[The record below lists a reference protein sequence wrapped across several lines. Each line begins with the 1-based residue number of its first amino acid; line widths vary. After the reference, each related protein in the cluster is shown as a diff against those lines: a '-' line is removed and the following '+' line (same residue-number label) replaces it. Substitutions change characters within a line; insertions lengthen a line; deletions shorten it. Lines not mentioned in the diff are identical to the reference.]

1 LRPGKRSNEG
11 GREAMKTVGIVA
23 NPTKDGVRE
32 AISAVRGWC
41 DGHGLEVFA
50 EDAVREHAPEGVR
63 CVSSGELVE
72 KAELVFAFGGDGT
85 LLRTVHLVAAAGRET
100 PVIGV
105 NLGSLGFLTQ
115 IAEED
120 LDDVLTSLDPDD
132 LPSSARMMLEVSIR
146 GHKGSVLALNDVVI
160 SKGADSRMMSFEAR
174 VDGEVVT
181 RYAADGLILATPS
194 GSTAYSL
201 SAGGPVVMPRVEAI
215 ILTPI
220 CPHSLSMRPCVIPP
234 STVVE
239 VEMISCDDMT
249 VISTDGHRVFGLSEG
264 DVAEIRTAAIRAVL
278 VDVSKYS
285 YYEILGKKMHWA
297 GRVRER

>member
-1 LRPGKRSNEG
+1 
-11 GREAMKTVGIVA
+11 MKIIGIVA
-23 NPTKDGVRE
+23 NPTKDGVRA
-32 AISAVRGWC
+32 AIEAVRSWC
-41 DGHGLEVFA
+41 DTHGLALLVH
-50 EDAVREHAPEGVR
+50 DDLREHAPEDVAP
-63 CVSSGELVE
+63 VPSDELVE
-72 KAELVFAFGGDGT
+72 RAELVFACGGDGT
-85 LLRTVHLVAAAGRET
+85 LLHAVSLVATAGRET

-115 IAEED
+115 IAEEE
-120 LDDVLTSLDPDD
+120 LEDVLSKLDPDG
-132 LPSSARMMLEVSIR
+132 LPSSARMMLEASVR
-146 GHKGSVLALNDVVI
+146 GRPDSVLALNDVVI

-174 VDGEVVT
+174 VNGEVVT

-194 GSTAYSL
+194 GSTAYSV

-220 CPHSLSMRPCVIPP
+220 CPHSLSMRPCVVPP

-249 VISTDGHRVFGLSEG
+249 VVSTDGDKAFGLSEG
-264 DVAEIRTAAIRAVL
+264 DVVEVRIASTRAVL
-278 VDVSKYS
+278 VDVSKHS
-285 YYEILGKKMHWA
+285 YYEILRKKMHWA

>member
-1 LRPGKRSNEG
+1 
-11 GREAMKTVGIVA
+11 MKTVGIVA
-23 NPTKDGVRE
+23 NPTKDGVRG
-32 AISAVRGWC
+32 AIDAVRGWC
-41 DGHGLEVFA
+41 DGHGLEVLA
-50 EDAVREHAPEGVR
+50 ENDIREHAPKGVP
-63 CVSSGELVE
+63 CVPTSVVVE

-85 LLRTVHLVAAAGRET
+85 LLRAVHRLAVAGRET

-120 LDDVLTSLDPDD
+120 LDDVLASLDPCD
-132 LPSSARMMLEVSIR
+132 LPSSARMMLEVR
-146 GHKGSVLALNDVVI
+146 VDGQEGSVLALNDVVI

-234 STVVE
+234 SSAVE
-239 VEMISCDDMT
+239 VEMIACDDKT
-249 VISTDGHRVFGLSEG
+249 VISTDGHRAFSMAEG
-264 DVAEIRTAAIRAVL
+264 QVAEIRTAGIRAVL

>member
-1 LRPGKRSNEG
+1 
-11 GREAMKTVGIVA
+11 M
-23 NPTKDGVRE
+23 RE
-32 AISAVRGWC
+32 AIGAVRGWC
-41 DGHGLEVFA
+41 DSHGLEALA
-50 EDAVREHAPEGVR
+50 EDDIREHAPKGVP
-63 CVSSGELVE
+63 CVSAGELVE
-72 KAELVFAFGGDGT
+72 RVELVFAFGGDGT
-85 LLRTVHLVAAAGRET
+85 LLRAVHLLAGAGRET

-120 LDDVLTSLDPDD
+120 LHDVLASLDPDE
-132 LPSSARMMLEVSIR
+132 LPSSARMMLEVSVS
-146 GHKGSVLALNDVVI
+146 GHEGSVLALNDVVI

-194 GSTAYSL
+194 GSTAYSV

-220 CPHSLSMRPCVIPP
+220 CPHSLSIRPCVIPP

-239 VEMISCDDMT
+239 VEMISCDAMT
-249 VISTDGHRVFGLSEG
+249 VISTDGNRAFRMSEG
-264 DVAEIRTAAIRAVL
+264 DVAEIRTAGIRAVL

>member
-1 LRPGKRSNEG
+1 
-11 GREAMKTVGIVA
+11 MKTVGIVA

-32 AISAVRGWC
+32 AI
-41 DGHGLEVFA
+41 
-50 EDAVREHAPEGVR
+50 DAVRRWCDAHGLGVLATDALREFAPGEVP
-63 CVSSGELVE
+63 CVPSDELVE
-72 KAELVFAFGGDGT
+72 RAELVFACGGDGT
-85 LLRTVHLVAAAGRET
+85 LLHAVRLIATAGRET

-120 LDDVLTSLDPDD
+120 LGEVLSTLDPDD
-132 LPSSARMMLEVSIR
+132 LPSSVRMMLEVSVR
-146 GHKGSVLALNDVVI
+146 GKPGTELALNDVVI
-160 SKGADSRMMSFEAR
+160 SKGADSRMMSFEAHA
-174 VDGEVVT
+174 DGEVVT

-194 GSTAYSL
+194 GSTAYSV
-201 SAGGPVVMPRVEAI
+201 SAGGPVVSPRVEAI

-220 CPHSLSMRPCVIPP
+220 CPHTLSMRSCVIPP

-239 VEMISCDDMT
+239 VDMLECDDMT
-249 VISTDGHRVFGLSEG
+249 VVSTDGDRAFGLTEG
-264 DVAEIRTAAIRAVL
+264 DIVEIRTASVRAVL
-278 VDVSKYS
+278 VAVSKHS